1 MAGSIHSMK
10 CLHLILLL
18 CAVFCWQRSTAQ
30 DVNFPTAKNIKWTS
44 VNFKTLVEWE
54 GTPTN
59 YSYTVGI
66 RNTLIGIWERKC
78 FYTKNTECDVTN
90 LLKDVNATYNVRI
103 HSEIQSE
110 DVAAEEFPYADGPD
124 FNPYE
129 KTIIGKPAFES
140 FGFNEDHTQLQVVV
154 KDPIT
159 PYRFD
164 NKTPK
169 TVRDIF
175 GKDFQYTLF
184 YRKAGSTGKK
194 EASSATNEIVISTS
208 KGEGYCFFV
217 RATIPSRKT
226 DRFSQDSDEKCASS
240 EGSSEFDFTVLV
252 AVIVAVVL
260 VVVIIILLIV
270 CLCRKKKEE
279 KTKETQPL
287 NDV

>member
-1 MAGSIHSMK
+1 MAGSIHTMN
-10 CLHLILLL
+10 CLHLLLL
-18 CAVFCWQRSTAQ
+18 CSVFCWQRSHAQ

-54 GTPTN
+54 GKPTN
-59 YSYTVGI
+59 YSYTVEI
-66 RNTLIGIWERKC
+66 RNTLLGVWERKC

-90 LLKDVNATYNVRI
+90 LLKDVNATYNVRVS
-103 HSEIQSE
+103 SEIQSE
-110 DVAAEEFPYADGPD
+110 EVIEEFPYADGPD

-140 FGFNEDHTQLQVVV
+140 FGFNEDHTQLKVVV

-194 EASSATNEIVISTS
+194 EASSATNEIVITTS

-217 RATIPSRKT
+217 RATILSRKT

-240 EGSSEFDFTVLV
+240 EGSSAARGFAASTVFLY
-252 AVIVAVVL
+252 L
-260 VVVIIILLIV
+260 CNLILLFW
-270 CLCRKKKEE
+270 L
-279 KTKETQPL
+279 L
-287 NDV
+287 